1 VGIATGL
8 VVVGDLIGEGAA
20 QEQAV
25 VGDTPNL
32 AARIQSIAAPG
43 QVAIGDGT
51 RRMIAG
57 MFDVE
62 SIGEHELKGIAG
74 RTQAFAVL
82 GERALESRF
91 AARTGDGMAV
101 LVGRD
106 QELALLT
113 QRWRQSA
120 NGEGQLVLLTGEAG
134 IGKSRITEALVDA
147 VAGEPHH
154 RVRYQCSPY
163 HTDSALYCAIQHLNF
178 ATGIAA
184 QDTPAQRLDKLEAY
198 LHRAPSEDVALIAA
212 LMGIDASTRH
222 AAPTLSPQQQ
232 RFRTLKAIADYF
244 VALSKDKAVLF
255 VLEDAHWMDPTTRD
269 LIDQSLAAFATARVC
284 LLITTRPGFTHSFA
298 GHPMLTQLTL
308 NRLSRDDVAG
318 IATRAAGGKKL
329 PAALIDEITARS
341 DGVPLYVEEMA
352 KAAIDSGLLKETPEG
367 FALDARHAGLA
378 IPASLQD
385 SLMSRLDRLQPV
397 KDIAQTASVIGR
409 AFDFR
414 TLAAISPLNE
424 DELTRALDKLTDAE
438 LIFRQGIPPDAHY
451 LFKHALVR
459 DAAYESLLKAK
470 RQTLHARLLAALET
484 QATAPELLAFHAQA
498 ATLPAKAIGYWRTAG
513 DAAMAR
519 PAYEEAINHYANA
532 VALAATLPDAREQEL
547 ELRAKLGL
555 ASISAK
561 GHSHADTCAIFD
573 EALRMSGAVDRK
585 DLTFISWYGLWCG
598 HHVRGEI
605 AAATESSRELLA
617 AASAVGEPSHRM
629 MGTRATA
636 ITAVMVG
643 DFATALSRHEE
654 AAQFQNPDRDR
665 AFAKIVGQ
673 DQTVSFRS
681 YYAINLWAVG
691 RSDEAWRLAD
701 ESIRLGKA
709 AGHVNSLGYGYMHAA
724 IVALCAGRPEFRTL
738 TDEMIAFCTEHRL
751 EMWREFALQFDAIDR
766 LGKDDASAL
775 TDLKAARRALAT
787 RHAYVFS
794 SLLAVESARRLIAMA
809 RLDEAQSLI
818 EEAHQLIATSGEC
831 FAEAEAHRVR
841 GLWHAA
847 KGLSPQSDFDAA
859 RATARQ
865 QGAKA
870 WEQRANAAQ

>member
-1 VGIATGL
+1 M
-8 VVVGDLIGEGAA
+8 AA
-20 QEQAV
+20 
-25 VGDTPNL
+25 
-32 AARIQSIAAPG
+32 
-43 QVAIGDGT
+43 
-51 RRMIAG
+51 
-57 MFDVE
+57 
-62 SIGEHELKGIAG
+62 
-74 RTQAFAVL
+74 
-82 GERALESRF
+82 
-91 AARTGDGMAV
+91 

-120 NGEGQLVLLTGEAG
+120 KGEGQLVLLTGEAG
-134 IGKSRITEALVDA
+134 IGKSRITEALVDT

-178 ATGIAA
+178 ASRFAA
-184 QDTPAQRLDKLEAY
+184 QDTPAQRLDKLETC
-198 LHRAPSEDVALIAA
+198 LNRAPSEDVALIAA
-212 LMGIDASTRH
+212 LMGIDASARH
-222 AAPTLSPQQQ
+222 VTPALSPQQQ
-232 RFRTLKAIADYF
+232 RFRTLKAIAHHF
-244 VALSKDKAVLF
+244 VALSKDKPVLF
-255 VLEDAHWMDPTTRD
+255 VLEDAHWMDPTTRE

-318 IATRAAGGKKL
+318 IATRAVGGKSL

-367 FALDARHAGLA
+367 FALDKRRAALA
-378 IPASLQD
+378 IPVSLQD

-424 DELTRALDKLTDAE
+424 GELTRALDKLTDAE

-470 RQTLHARLLAALET
+470 RQTLHARLVAALENT
-484 QATAPELLAFHAQA
+484 HGTAPELLAFHAQTA
-498 ATLPAKAIGYWRTAG
+498 NLTAQAVRHWQTAG

-547 ELRAKLGL
+547 ELRTKLGL

-573 EALRMSGAVDRK
+573 EALRMSGAVDRN

-617 AASAVGEPSHRM
+617 AANAVGEPSHRM

-636 ITAVMVG
+636 ITAVMAG

-654 AAQFQNPDRDR
+654 AAQFQDPDRDR

-691 RSDEAWRLAD
+691 RGDEAWRLAN

-724 IVALCAGRPEFRTL
+724 IVALCAGLPEFRTL

-766 LGKDDASAL
+766 LGKGDASAL
-775 TDLKAARRALAT
+775 TDIKAARQALAT

-794 SLLAVESARRLIAMA
+794 SLLAVEAASRLIALT

-831 FAEAEAHRVR
+831 FAEAETHRVR

-847 KGLSPQSDFDAA
+847 KGLSPQSDFDAT
-859 RATARQ
+859 RATARR

-870 WEQRANAAQ
+870 WEQRANVAQ